1 MEWVQTTGKTIDEA
15 KERALDEL
23 GVDDRDA
30 EFEVLEEP
38 RSGLF
43 GLSRG
48 DAKVRA
54 RVRPTT
60 PRPKQERGR
69 RRQGSG
75 SGGGGGGNRSRGG
88 RGRGGGGSGSGGSGG
103 GGNRNERSDRNERN
117 GARDDDAPKQERSG
131 GSRGGNGGNG
141 RGGGRNRDGGGE
153 RNRERSRERSRTDD
167 RPKKD
172 EGEPM
177 SEASVKEQAEAAE
190 AFLSGLVE
198 AFGLSGTVTS
208 EEVDDAVEV
217 RIDGEDLG
225 LLIGPKGRTLWALQ
239 ELTKTVVQR
248 QQGGGLSTRIRVD
261 VAGYRERRKAALERF
276 TQDAAAAVLESG
288 QARAL
293 EPMGAADRKVVHD
306 TVNDIDGVV
315 FDLGSG
321 GGLPALPCALAD
333 PSRSW
338 VLIESQ
344 LRRADFLVSACR
356 RLGLTDRVEVLHA
369 RAEEVGRER
378 RASADVVTA
387 RSFGPP
393 AVVAEC
399 AAPLLKVGGRLLV
412 SEPPESADR
421 WPADGLAALGLS
433 PAETVEVD
441 GLQFVTM
448 TQTAACPATYP
459 RRPGIPGKSPLF

>member
-1 MEWVQTTGKTIDEA
+1 VEWVQTTGKTIDEA

-54 RVRPTT
+54 RVRPTA

-75 SGGGGGGNRSRGG
+75 SGGGGGGNRGRGG
-88 RGRGGGGSGSGGSGG
+88 RGRGGGGSGSGG
-103 GGNRNERSDRNERN
+103 GNRNERSDRSERSS
-117 GARDDDAPKQERSG
+117 ARDDDAPKQERSG

-153 RNRERSRERSRTDD
+153 RNRERSRERSRNDD

-198 AFGLSGTVTS
+198 AFGLNGTVTS

-315 FDLGSG
+315 T
-321 GGLPALPCALAD
+321 
-333 PSRSW
+333 RS
-338 VLIESQ
+338 EGE
-344 LRRADFLVSACR
+344 D
-356 RLGLTDRVEVLHA
+356 
-369 RAEEVGRER
+369 
-378 RASADVVTA
+378 
-387 RSFGPP
+387 
-393 AVVAEC
+393 
-399 AAPLLKVGGRLLV
+399 
-412 SEPPESADR
+412 
-421 WPADGLAALGLS
+421 
-433 PAETVEVD
+433 
-441 GLQFVTM
+441 
-448 TQTAACPATYP
+448 P
-459 RRPGIPGKSPLF
+459 RRRVVIAPE

>member
-1 MEWVQTTGKTIDEA
+1 VEWVQTTGKTIDEA

-54 RVRPTT
+54 RVKPTT

-69 RRQGSG
+69 RRQGGG
-75 SGGGGGGNRSRGG
+75 SGGGGRNRGG
-88 RGRGGGGSGSGGSGG
+88 RGRGSGG
-103 GGNRNERSDRNERN
+103 GGNGGSGGDRGGNRGGGDRNRN
-117 GARDDDAPKQERSG
+117 RSGEGQRSRSG
-131 GSRGGNGGNG
+131 GGERGEKGEKQQDRDQDAPREQRSGSGG
-141 RGGGRNRDGGGE
+141 RGGGRDRNRP
-153 RNRERSRERSRTDD
+153 NRERPRSEDDD
-167 RPKKD
+167 RSVKD
-172 EGEPM
+172 EGEAM
-177 SEASVKEQAEAAE
+177 SEASVQEQAEAAE

-198 AFGLSGTVTS
+198 AFGLSATVSS
-208 EEVDDAVEV
+208 EEVDEAVEV
-217 RIDGEDLG
+217 RIDGDDLG

-315 FDLGSG
+315 T
-321 GGLPALPCALAD
+321 
-333 PSRSW
+333 RS
-338 VLIESQ
+338 EGE
-344 LRRADFLVSACR
+344 D
-356 RLGLTDRVEVLHA
+356 
-369 RAEEVGRER
+369 
-378 RASADVVTA
+378 
-387 RSFGPP
+387 
-393 AVVAEC
+393 
-399 AAPLLKVGGRLLV
+399 
-412 SEPPESADR
+412 
-421 WPADGLAALGLS
+421 
-433 PAETVEVD
+433 
-441 GLQFVTM
+441 
-448 TQTAACPATYP
+448 P
-459 RRPGIPGKSPLF
+459 RRRVVIAPE

>member
-1 MEWVQTTGKTIDEA
+1 VEWVQTTGKTIDEA

-43 GLSRG
+43 GLTRG

-69 RRQGSG
+69 RR
-75 SGGGGGGNRSRGG
+75 SGGGGRE
-88 RGRGGGGSGSGGSGG
+88 RGRSGG
-103 GGNRNERSDRNERN
+103 GNGGGRSR
-117 GARDDDAPKQERSG
+117 
-131 GSRGGNGGNG
+131 GSRGGGNGGGRARNEASDPDQDRKQDEDRGQERTGDGGG
-141 RGGGRNRDGGGE
+141 RGGGRSRSNDGGG
-153 RNRERSRERSRTDD
+153 RNRSSRDEGGRERSRTND
-167 RPKKD
+167 RPKEDK
-172 EGEPM
+172 GEPM
-177 SEASVKEQAEAAE
+177 SEASVQEQAAAAE
-190 AFLSGLVE
+190 EFLSGLVE
-198 AFGLSGTVTS
+198 AFGLTADVSS
-208 EEVDDAVEV
+208 EEVDEAVEV

-276 TQDAAAAVLESG
+276 TQDAAAAVLDSG

-315 FDLGSG
+315 T
-321 GGLPALPCALAD
+321 
-333 PSRSW
+333 RS
-338 VLIESQ
+338 EGE
-344 LRRADFLVSACR
+344 D
-356 RLGLTDRVEVLHA
+356 
-369 RAEEVGRER
+369 
-378 RASADVVTA
+378 
-387 RSFGPP
+387 
-393 AVVAEC
+393 
-399 AAPLLKVGGRLLV
+399 
-412 SEPPESADR
+412 
-421 WPADGLAALGLS
+421 
-433 PAETVEVD
+433 
-441 GLQFVTM
+441 
-448 TQTAACPATYP
+448 P
-459 RRPGIPGKSPLF
+459 RRRVVIAPE